1 MLVIL
6 ILSIVFAIFTPKVST
21 FFDFGVKNQLKVEYA
36 LINSAIKNQEFQAN
50 LLQNSFNLTK
60 LDSAKI
66 DTKDEELFKYILEN
80 PFKSTTT
87 KDKEV
92 GKWAKMASSD
102 YIFFTKNSIVKFSLK
117 NSSFECIS
125 PEEICKELE

>member
-6 ILSIVFAIFTPKVST
+6 ILSIIFAIFTPKVST

-60 LDSAKI
+60 FDSAKI

-92 GKWAKMASSD
+92 GKWTKITSSD
-102 YIFFTKNSIVKFSLK
+102 YIFFTKNSSVKFSLK
-117 NSSFECIS
+117 NGKFECIS